1 MATEIGD
8 GIREETA
15 SELER
20 IRREVL
26 IAKQELLEG
35 YQYRFRMLREEH
47 LEMGAQLDE
56 VVRLK
61 CTVIQLFTIT
71 SVIL

>member
-35 YQYRFRMLREEH
+35 Y
-47 LEMGAQLDE
+47 
-56 VVRLK
+56 
-61 CTVIQLFTIT
+61 
-71 SVIL
+71 